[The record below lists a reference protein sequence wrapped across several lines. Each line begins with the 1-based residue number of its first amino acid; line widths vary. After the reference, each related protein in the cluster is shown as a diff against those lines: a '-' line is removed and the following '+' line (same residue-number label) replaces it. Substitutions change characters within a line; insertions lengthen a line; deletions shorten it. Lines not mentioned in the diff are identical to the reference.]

1 MPDFMIEELGRA
13 GGPVNTN
20 VGIIPYRQVDTGAYN
35 FNLIAKRD
43 EECIGIKFFVE
54 L

>member
-20 VGIIPYRQVDTGAYN
+20 AGIIPYR
-35 FNLIAKRD
+35 
-43 EECIGIKFFVE
+43 
-54 L
+54 